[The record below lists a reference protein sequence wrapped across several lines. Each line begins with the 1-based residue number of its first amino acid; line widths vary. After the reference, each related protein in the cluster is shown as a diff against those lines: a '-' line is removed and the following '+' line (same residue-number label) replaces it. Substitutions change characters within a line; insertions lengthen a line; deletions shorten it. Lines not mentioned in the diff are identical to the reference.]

1 MNYLQRGLLAGMA
14 LLILFSASAC
24 TENKADSLTRVQK
37 AKEISFAMSGGYPP
51 FNFFNSENT
60 LVGFDIDVAQELAR
74 RMGVAFKPVTT
85 DWSGI
90 IEGLRAGTYDG
101 ILGSMA
107 VTEQRLKV
115 VNFSIPY
122 YFSGAQVMVRK
133 DSPIKSAKDLQGKI
147 IGVVTG
153 TTFADDAA
161 KLGAKEVKL
170 YKDDTQTLMELNNRV
185 VDGVITDR
193 VVGANAMNSDRFVL
207 SMLGS
212 PLRSEDIAVALRK
225 EDDTLLKK
233 INEELAAMHKD
244 GTLSAISRKW
254 LHTDITVQ

>member
-1 MNYLQRGLLAGMA
+1 MNYLQRGLLAGVA

-24 TENKADSLTRVQK
+24 TENKADSLTRVQE

-74 RMGVAFKPVTT
+74 RLEVAFKPVTT

-122 YFSGAQVMVRK
+122 YYSGAQVMVRK
-133 DSPIKSAKDLQGKI
+133 GSPIESAKNLQGKI

-153 TTFADDAA
+153 TTFADDAG
-161 KLGAKEVKL
+161 KLGAKEIKL
-170 YKDDTQTLMELNNRV
+170 YKDDNQTLMELNNGV

-193 VVGANAMNSDRFVL
+193 VVGVNAMNSERFAL

-212 PLRSEDIAVALRK
+212 PLRSENIAVALRK

-233 INEELAAMHKD
+233 INEVLAAMHKD
-244 GTLSAISRKW
+244 GTLSAISHKW